1 MNMDELKQMVKDAG
15 LGYLATLEGNQ
26 PRVRPVMPA
35 MFNDGTILVATAKST
50 PKLSQIEKN
59 NNFEICFVDQ
69 RLSQVR
75 IQGKGSINNDI
86 KKKEWLSNAVPML
99 RSYFPTPEDPNF
111 VLLELKPEKVFLI
124 HVGESN
130 YTQVSL

>member
-1 MNMDELKQMVKDAG
+1 MNMDELRQVVKDAG
-15 LGYLATLEGNQ
+15 LGYLATIEGSQ

-35 MFNDGTILVATAKST
+35 MFNDGTILVATAKGT

-75 IQGKGSINNDI
+75 IQGKGAINNDI

-99 RSYFPTPEDPNF
+99 RSYFPTPDDPNF